1 MPDRVFPF
9 MPTMSK
15 ICFAL
20 VIVFSGLAACSSS
33 PVPHVNPEPDPRV
46 LPAVGEQAPDISELY
61 RQIGLIAAPNPV
73 AFVGKI
79 SAFAS
84 KTPDTTL
91 LLVSI
96 SLPNRAL
103 TFSREGD
110 RYRAPYEVNLVLNR
124 GSVDAGSVNVMEIV
138 RVGSFRE
145 INRSDESV
153 IFQHYFHVPPGDYTM
168 SVMVR
173 DVGGS
178 RSATQQTAVN
188 VPALRTGKLSTPL
201 LVYEAS
207 GRTTLDSAPS
217 LLASPR
223 SSAVFGRD
231 STVAIYIEG

>member
-1 MPDRVFPF
+1 MPDRVFLF
-9 MPTMSK
+9 MPTISK
-15 ICFAL
+15 ICSGSL
-20 VIVFSGLAACSSS
+20 LVFSAVTAACGGA

-73 AFVGKI
+73 AFVGKV

-103 TFSREGD
+103 TFTREGD
-110 RYRAPYEVNLVLNR
+110 RYRAPYEVSLSLNR
-124 GSVDAGSVNVMEIV
+124 GDAPVASVNVMEIV

-153 IFQHYFHVPPGDYTM
+153 IFQHYFHVQPGNYTL
-168 SVMVR
+168 STMVR

-178 RSATQQTAVN
+178 RNATQQTPVT
-188 VPALRTGKLSTPL
+188 VPPLGAGHLSTP
-201 LVYEAS
+201 VQ
-207 GRTTLDSAPS
+207 
-217 LLASPR
+217 
-223 SSAVFGRD
+223 VF
-231 STVAIYIEG
+231 